1 MHMKI
6 RKGPDKNVQQGIDLF
21 TPTFTPTRISYR
33 QNDHSHFPALHFPA
47 AQPQPRPS
55 MLRRATS
62 GPSGLC
68 RWQRRVSGL
77 YMCHHHTSVR
87 WLHRRST
94 LISCSPMTSAVARHA
109 FVRDAAGTLLRVW
122 CTRLL
127 GLRAHAMVLSSA
139 SDNASAPDPQECTSS
154 IVLLAPC
161 VGP

>member
-1 MHMKI
+1 MAASTV
-6 RKGPDKNVQQGIDLF
+6 DADL
-21 TPTFTPTRISYR
+21 
-33 QNDHSHFPALHFPA
+33 
-47 AQPQPRPS
+47 
-55 MLRRATS
+55 MLTDDR
-62 GPSGLC
+62 
-68 RWQRRVSGL
+68 
-77 YMCHHHTSVR
+77 
-87 WLHRRST
+87 
-94 LISCSPMTSAVARHA
+94 SAVARHA

>member
-1 MHMKI
+1 MI
-6 RKGPDKNVQQGIDLF
+6 RAVSHQEGLDSHTSSRLKSF
-21 TPTFTPTRISYR
+21 TESQLLGSSFGAS
-33 QNDHSHFPALHFPA
+33 PAFHGA
-47 AQPQPRPS
+47 AAVRAAARHQRP
-55 MLRRATS
+55 
-62 GPSGLC
+62 PGLC

-77 YMCHHHTSVR
+77 CMCHHHTSVR